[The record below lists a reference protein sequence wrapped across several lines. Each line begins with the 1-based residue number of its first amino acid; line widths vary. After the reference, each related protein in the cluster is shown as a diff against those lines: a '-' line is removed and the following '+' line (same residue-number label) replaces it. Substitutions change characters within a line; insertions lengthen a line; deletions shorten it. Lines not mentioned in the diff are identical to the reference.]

1 MLYTKTRGKGERGK
15 RAKRCLRNK
24 DFKLFVTIFLF
35 FFFVGYF
42 NNKYVYMDNRI
53 NTMENRDK

>member
-1 MLYTKTRGKGERGK
+1 MLYTKTRGKGGK
-15 RAKRCLRNK
+15 GERAKRCLRNK
-24 DFKLFVTIFLF
+24 DFKLFVTIFF
-35 FFFVGYF
+35 VFVGYF